1 MKKLSNF
8 SPKENKTFSLSSSF
22 TKTLQ
27 KIAKIS
33 ENGETGDAMMKA
45 SENIHKGGLSP
56 FILRKGKIIRR
67 VGWS

>member
-8 SPKENKTFSLSSSF
+8 SPKENKTFLLKSLF
-22 TKTLQ
+22 TKKEPKSVKTV
-27 KIAKIS
+27 
-33 ENGETGDAMMKA
+33 DPRYAMMKA